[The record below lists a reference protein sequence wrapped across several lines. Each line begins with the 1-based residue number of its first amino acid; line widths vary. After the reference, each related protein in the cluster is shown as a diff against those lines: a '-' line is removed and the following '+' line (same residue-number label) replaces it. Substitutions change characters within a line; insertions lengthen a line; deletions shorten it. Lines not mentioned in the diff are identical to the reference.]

1 MTDPTAPAGA
11 PALPVVIPTA
21 HDRTFIPYVV
31 GTDKGFDACLPST
44 ELQEGPIKW
53 ISGPMPA
60 KDYSND
66 KHDPGGMTGEGIV
79 QREYDLKRRQWGLPT
94 QWVRNI
100 SKDEER
106 TIYFTDYWMP
116 HCPQLPIGLAMEF
129 FDLSVNGGTHRAVIT
144 LQRQLGIHDDG
155 LWGPQTDAAVAALTS
170 HGNVITAIATFKAK
184 REAFYRS
191 LSTFRYF
198 GSDWI
203 RRSEEI
209 ATEGE
214 ALQESADRGGGPAV

>member
-1 MTDPTAPAGA
+1 MTNETASAGA
-11 PALPVVIPTA
+11 PALPIVPTA
-21 HDRTFIPYVV
+21 HDRSFVPYVV
-31 GTDKGFDACLPST
+31 GTDPDFDKCLPGT

-60 KDYSND
+60 QDYSND
-66 KHDPGGMTGEGIV
+66 PHDPGGMTGEGIL

-100 SKDEER
+100 SHDEER

-116 HCPQLPIGLAMEF
+116 YSPKLPIGLAKEF
-129 FDLSVNGGTHRAVIT
+129 FDLDVNGGGHRAVAE
-144 LQRQLGIHDDG
+144 LQLTLGIPADG
-155 LWGPQTDAAVAALTS
+155 IWGPQTDAAVEALKA
-170 HGNVITAIATFKAK
+170 HGDIDKAIETYKAY
-184 REAFYRS
+184 REAFYRA

-203 RRSEEI
+203 RRSEEE
-209 ATEGE
+209 ATEGL
-214 ALQESADRGGGPAV
+214 ALQEAADRGGGPAV